1 MSNESNTHKKEN
13 TIQALIDYKGIV
25 SDACKKV
32 GISRKTFYEWIKED
46 PEFAAAVEDA
56 KEQAIDF
63 VEGRLFNLIENEDTT
78 ATIFF
83 LKTRGKNRGYRE
95 KEDETPPAP
104 PSACTSS
111 TGNHSALIDK
121 PPN

>member
-1 MSNESNTHKKEN
+1 MANETNTLKKKV
-13 TIQALIDYKGIV
+13 IDCLVKTKGIV
-25 SDACKKV
+25 TDACRMA
-32 GISRKTFYEWIKED
+32 GIGRTAFYEWLKDD

-83 LKTRGKNRGYRE
+83 LKTRGKNRGYVERSE
-95 KEDETPPAP
+95 VTGKDGADLIPKITIEIIGQSEDKSE
-104 PSACTSS
+104 
-111 TGNHSALIDK
+111 
-121 PPN
+121 